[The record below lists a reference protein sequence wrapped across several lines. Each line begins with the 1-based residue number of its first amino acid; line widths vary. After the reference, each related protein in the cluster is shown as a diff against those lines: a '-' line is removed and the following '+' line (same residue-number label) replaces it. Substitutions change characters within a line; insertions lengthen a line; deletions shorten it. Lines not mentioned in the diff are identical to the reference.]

1 MANEVSNRK
10 AILAALG
17 ATGSTQNET
26 EFNKSLINALK
37 TGANSRAKPQ
47 IVALTGASTAA
58 DIVAALKA

>member
-1 MANEVSNRK
+1 MANTVTNRK

-17 ATGSTQNET
+17 STGSTQNET

-37 TGANSRAKPQ
+37 TGANSKVKPQ